1 MEHLHNAGV
10 ATFLRIHKD
19 RPGVQSFLRKED
31 QIIGTMNK
39 ALRTGY
45 RDYLDYLEKNP
56 GDDADM
62 TVTDLEA
69 LLGPVF
75 VVGLN
80 EIEKREYS
88 SEEFAVRLNELL
100 RPVYI
105 KDEGE
110 FFTVWGRDGRIDI
123 PLRFLQEF
131 RKFLRDN
138 RIGCEDEFRAGTPR

>member
-19 RPGVQSFLRKED
+19 RPGVQSVLRKED
-31 QIIGTMNK
+31 QAIGALDK
-39 ALRTGY
+39 ALGTDY
-45 RDYLDYLEKNP
+45 RNYLDYLERNP

-62 TVTDLEA
+62 TVADLQA

-75 VVGLN
+75 IVGLN
-80 EIEKREYS
+80 EVEKREYS
-88 SEEFAVRLNELL
+88 SEEFVVRPNELL

-138 RIGCEDEFRAGTPR
+138 RIGCEDEFIG